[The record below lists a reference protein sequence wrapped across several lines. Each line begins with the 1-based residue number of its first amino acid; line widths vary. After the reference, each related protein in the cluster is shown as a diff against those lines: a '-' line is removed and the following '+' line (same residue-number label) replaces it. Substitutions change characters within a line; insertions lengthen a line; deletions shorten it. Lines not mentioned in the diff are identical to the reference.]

1 MVPQTAQMM
10 AIMLVVSIL
19 KETNSA
25 QRLAVSI
32 LKEIDSARTK
42 AHSIPKDSMK
52 AQHWVEWRLTEK
64 HLADVKELDWL
75 KEQL

>member
-1 MVPQTAQMM
+1 MVPQTAQTMVILL
-10 AIMLVVSIL
+10 AVPKL